1 MIRYVLDTDDYTVTS
16 DRFVFDVSDTAPN
29 VVSGTVFRIRWALI
43 HFEKAV
49 YNVSEQQGSIG
60 VTVKRTG
67 NLNQVGCYE
76 NDIQMTPQML
86 HYPNILLFD
95 LNVTC
100 TLRCS

>member
-1 MIRYVLDTDDYTVTS
+1 MRGLFILSTEDIDNGVVRYVLDTELDSVTS

-67 NLNQVGCYE
+67 NLNQVSGS
-76 NDIQMTPQML
+76 
-86 HYPNILLFD
+86 
-95 LNVTC
+95 
-100 TLRCS
+100 R